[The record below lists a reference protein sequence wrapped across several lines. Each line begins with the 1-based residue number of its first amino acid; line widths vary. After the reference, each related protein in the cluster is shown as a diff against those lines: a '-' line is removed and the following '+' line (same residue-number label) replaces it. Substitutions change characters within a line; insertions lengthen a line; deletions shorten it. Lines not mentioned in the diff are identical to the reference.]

1 MDQAE
6 AVENRSSQETVDTVI
21 ATASIIA
28 IVLSLMIKL
37 GRMSFVTEVS
47 IYVLNLIDALTVYLL
62 DLVLQGIS
70 DVILSIKAMI
80 NFIEVSFKP
89 IMNFF
94 LMLLAIPNYL
104 ILNLQ
109 DQLMSSIK
117 FIFDKIHDLTISTV
131 NLYAWSISNLIKMF
145 TPLKDYILST
155 TSIYVSIA
163 FAFFV
168 SLAFLVK
175 LSFPQNTVS
184 VILQNE
190 QYRSYLQS

>member
-1 MDQAE
+1 MDLAE
-6 AVENRSSQETVDTVI
+6 VDENQSSQETVETVI

-70 DVILSIKAMI
+70 DVFLSIKAMI

-104 ILNLQ
+104 ILNL
-109 DQLMSSIK
+109 
-117 FIFDKIHDLTISTV
+117 
-131 NLYAWSISNLIKMF
+131 
-145 TPLKDYILST
+145 
-155 TSIYVSIA
+155 
-163 FAFFV
+163 
-168 SLAFLVK
+168 
-175 LSFPQNTVS
+175 
-184 VILQNE
+184 
-190 QYRSYLQS
+190 